1 MNKRS
6 FEYDQEN
13 RIQKEAMPMLISK
26 KRKTKKSKIR
36 HAEYYDLVATFD
48 DLYAKSKEN
57 QMFNRLMP
65 LILSEENILLAYR
78 NIKCNKGSETSGVD
92 EKTIRNLDV

>member
-13 RIQKEAMPMLISK
+13 RIRKEAMPMLISK
-26 KRKTKKSKIR
+26 KRKAKKSKIR

-48 DLYAKSKEN
+48 DLYARAKKS
-57 QMFNRLMP
+57 
-65 LILSEENILLAYR
+65 
-78 NIKCNKGSETSGVD
+78 
-92 EKTIRNLDV
+92 DV